1 MDIYC
6 LSAFKEQHEN
16 LSGKKHYHDLGR
28 VIFDYFHGKSIR
40 DLLSGTRL
48 NNSDDFPYIKKRLK
62 GRGGYRLYF
71 LLLLKDD
78 TAYLMFVHPKTG
90 PDGADNITK
99 ESKARLYKKALAEIP
114 SGELYKVRFIESEKT
129 INIENVF

>member
-6 LSAFKEQHEN
+6 LSAFQEQYQN

-28 VIFDYFHGKSIR
+28 VIFDYFYGKATQ
-40 DLLSGTRL
+40 DLISGTRL

-71 LLLLKDD
+71 LMLVKNDK
-78 TAYLMFVHPKTG
+78 AYLMFVHPKTG

-114 SGELYKVRFIESEKT
+114 SGELYKVHLIESKKT
-129 INIENVF
+129 IKIENVF